1 MYNYDTEKDDE
12 PDWDR
17 LDQRADDLYSRH
29 KDELAHLPK
38 DIWDQVRHLP
48 TVQAI
53 ALGGQLL
60 FVQRQADIN
69 KAIAKSI
76 WGVNNNV

>member
-1 MYNYDTEKDDE
+1 MYNYDTEKPE
-12 PDWDR
+12 WDYEAD
-17 LDQRADDLYSRH
+17 DQRADERYDEH
-29 KDELAHLPK
+29 KDALAHLPK

>member
-1 MYNYDTEKDDE
+1 MYNYDTEKNDE

-17 LDQRADDLYSRH
+17 IDQRADELY
-29 KDELAHLPK
+29 DEHRDALAHLPK
-38 DIWDQVRHLP
+38 DIYNQVRHLP

-76 WGVNNNV
+76 WGGK

>member
-1 MYNYDTEKDDE
+1 MYNYDTEKCDE

-17 LDQRADDLYSRH
+17 LDQRADELHDEKVDLCS
-29 KDELAHLPK
+29 HLPK

-48 TVQAI
+48 TSQAI

-76 WGVNNNV
+76 WGGK